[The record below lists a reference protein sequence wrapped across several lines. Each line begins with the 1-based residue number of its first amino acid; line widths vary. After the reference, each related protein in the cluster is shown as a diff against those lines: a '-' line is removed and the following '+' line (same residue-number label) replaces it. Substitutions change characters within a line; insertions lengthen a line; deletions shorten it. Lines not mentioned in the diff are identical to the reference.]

1 MNPDGLPLNYFDK
14 AYKDIM
20 KNNLDENQ
28 NEKLT
33 IIEIIFLFLIFQ

>member
-28 NEKLT
+28 NDK
-33 IIEIIFLFLIFQ
+33 INNNRNKINFSGK

>member
-1 MNPDGLPLNYFDK
+1 MNPDDLPLNYFDK

-28 NEKLT
+28 NEK
-33 IIEIIFLFLIFQ
+33 INNNRNKINFSGK

>member
-28 NEKLT
+28 NEK
-33 IIEIIFLFLIFQ
+33 INNNRNKINFSGK

>member
-1 MNPDGLPLNYFDK
+1 MNPDDLPLNYFDK

-28 NEKLT
+28 NEK
-33 IIEIIFLFLIFQ
+33 INNNRNKINFYGK